1 MRYRCLLIAV
11 LALVALAASRPAVA
25 IPLFAKVFKQDYL
38 DNNADK
44 KFAEESGKPPTSCLF
59 CHQGAKNRKNR
70 NAFGKEVG
78 KLLNK
83 KDNSKPTPENMAK
96 ITEALKKV
104 MAMHVDPKDD
114 KSETYLDRVK
124 AGKFPV
130 GTLEELKVEGPAD
143 KDAKEETK

>member
-1 MRYRCLLIAV
+1 MRYRCLLVAL
-11 LALVALAASRPAVA
+11 LALVALAASRQAVA
-25 IPLFAKVFKQDYL
+25 VPVFAKVFKEDYL

-44 KFAEESGKPPTSCLF
+44 KFADEASKAPNSCLI

-83 KDNSKPTPENMAK
+83 KDNSKPTPENLKA
-96 ITEALKKV
+96 ISEALKK
-104 MAMHVDPKDD
+104 ALATHVDPKDD

-124 AGKFPV
+124 AGKYPV
-130 GTLEELKVEGPAD
+130 GTLEELK
-143 KDAKEETK
+143 KEAAAEEKK

>member
-1 MRYRCLLIAV
+1 MRYRCLMIAV
-11 LALVALAASRPAVA
+11 LAVVALAASRQAVA

-38 DNNADK
+38 DNNTHK
-44 KFAEESGKPPTSCLF
+44 EFVEEASKAPNSCLV
-59 CHQGAKNRKNR
+59 CHQGVKNRKNR
-70 NAFGKEVG
+70 NAFGQEVG

-104 MAMHVDPKDD
+104 MEMHVDPKNE

-124 AGKFPV
+124 AGKYPV
-130 GTLEELKVEGPAD
+130 GTLEELKKEGPAD
-143 KDAKEETK
+143 KEEKN

>member
-1 MRYRCLLIAV
+1 MRYRCLLVAV

-44 KFAEESGKPPTSCLF
+44 KFAEESGKPPASCLF
-59 CHQGAKNRKNR
+59 CHQGVKNRKNR

-130 GTLEELKVEGPAD
+130 GTLEELKKEGPAD
-143 KDAKEETK
+143 KDAKEEAK

>member
-1 MRYRCLLIAV
+1 MRYRCLLVA
-11 LALVALAASRPAVA
+11 ALGLVTLTASRPADA
-25 IPLFAKVFKQDYL
+25 IPIFAKVFKQDYL
-38 DNNADK
+38 DNNTHK
-44 KFAEESGKPPTSCLF
+44 EFAEEASKAPNSCLV

-96 ITEALKKV
+96 ITEALKKA
-104 MAMHVDPKDD
+104 MEMHVDPKDD

-124 AGKFPV
+124 AGKYPV
-130 GTLEELKVEGPAD
+130 GTLEELK
-143 KDAKEETK
+143 KEVTEEEKK